1 MTHDEKIV
9 EAVARALCRRQIVSN
24 LRWEKKLA
32 TPELIQRC
40 EDVGWQSGE
49 WIDQARAAITAFQ
62 AEAWQPKMVKLSAED
77 ERLLDK
83 ALLAST
89 DVIYPILPVDA
100 GFEAIRDAYVRGAT
114 WSLEMGMHYKI
125 EELHKAA
132 YDYADKKSPPTP
144 NPPASP

>member
-9 EAVARALCRRQIVSN
+9 EAVARAIADHFHKDADFGMDGASAYAARPREFQD
-24 LRWEKKLA
+24 
-32 TPELIQRC
+32 T
-40 EDVGWQSGE
+40 
-49 WIDQARAAITAFQ
+49 ARAAITAFQ
-62 AEAWQPKMVKLSAED
+62 AEAWQTKMVKLTAED
-77 ERLLDK
+77 ERLLNK

-114 WSLEMGMHYKI
+114 WSLEMGMHYK
-125 EELHKAA
+125 AA